1 MNESDENRHGN
12 ESVNFNEDS
21 KGDEDREDVAAK
33 AAEKVLA
40 LLERCKMLQEA
51 AATHA
56 TRVKYDSQ
64 ALSQQATSVV
74 ADIKSVRS
82 FINSA
87 HDHIDPRVAEKLEED
102 LFRARSMVYEGD
114 AASLL
119 PAKPNGYFLTTLL
132 GPVNVRA
139 PRNDVR
145 LKVKEE
151 YNSYR
156 DRTALLFLAFPC
168 VLLLLKNW
176 CWNGCFP
183 ALPVQLYQAWLLFF
197 YTSLA
202 LRENIL
208 RVNGS
213 DIRPWWVYHH
223 YCAMVMALISLTWG
237 LQGHPSCIRKQQG
250 VRLFLAW
257 AFMQGIAMLLQNRYQ
272 RQRLY
277 TRIALG
283 KAGRMDVVWGE
294 TSGVKGQIWVLYPLL
309 FILQIFQFSIGALLL
324 RTSIMEDEAE
334 WQMVACGLLLLIMAV
349 GNFSNT
355 VVTLVAK
362 AKIKAKMKQQAKHV
376 LQRVS
381 SPGRVKK
388 SS

>member
-1 MNESDENRHGN
+1 MNESDQILHDNGR
-12 ESVNFNEDS
+12 
-21 KGDEDREDVAAK
+21 KGDEDREYVAAE
-33 AAEKVLA
+33 AAERVAA
-40 LLERCKMLQEA
+40 LLERCKVLQDM
-51 AATHA
+51 AATHVA
-56 TRVKYDSQ
+56 RVKYDSQ
-64 ALSQQATSVV
+64 ALSQQVTSVV
-74 ADIKSVRS
+74 ADIKSVRA

-87 HDHIDPRVAEKLEED
+87 HDHINPRVSEKLEVD
-102 LFRARSMVYEGD
+102 LFRARSMIYEGD

-119 PAKPNGYFLTTLL
+119 PAKPNGYFLTTFL
-132 GPVNVRA
+132 GPVNVRG

-156 DRTALLFLAFPC
+156 DRTALLFWL
-168 VLLLLKNW
+168 
-176 CWNGCFP
+176 
-183 ALPVQLYQAWLLFF
+183 QLYQAWLLFF

-250 VRLFLAW
+250 NCSR
-257 AFMQGIAMLLQNRYQ
+257 
-272 RQRLY
+272 
-277 TRIALG
+277 
-283 KAGRMDVVWGE
+283 KGRKDGRSLGE

-334 WQMVACGLLLLIMAV
+334 WQMVACGLLLLIMAN
-349 GNFSNT
+349 GNFE
-355 VVTLVAK
+355 LLDIAK
-362 AKIKAKMKQQAKHV
+362 QLKDLATYPAGV
-376 LQRVS
+376 
-381 SPGRVKK
+381 
-388 SS
+388 